1 MITQNDNTNTYQQKR
16 DLWELRN
23 IRQLKL
29 CYSILR
35 ITYIRIN
42 TYQQKRDLWE
52 LRNIR
57 QLKLCYSILRRIDF
71 DATSLSIEIQSVDI
85 LSNKNIDENI

>member
-35 ITYIRIN
+35 RI
-42 TYQQKRDLWE
+42 
-52 LRNIR
+52 I
-57 QLKLCYSILRRIDF
+57 F
-71 DATSLSIEIQSVDI
+71 HATSLSIEIQSVDI

>member
-1 MITQNDNTNTYQQKR
+1 MITQNDNT
-16 DLWELRN
+16 
-23 IRQLKL
+23 
-29 CYSILR
+29 
-35 ITYIRIN
+35 N